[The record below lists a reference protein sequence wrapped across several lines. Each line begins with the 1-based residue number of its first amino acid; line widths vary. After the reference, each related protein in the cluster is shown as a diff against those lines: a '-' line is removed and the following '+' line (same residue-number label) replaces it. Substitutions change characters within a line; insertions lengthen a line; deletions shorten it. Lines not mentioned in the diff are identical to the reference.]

1 MARTR
6 IVLVGLV
13 VSFLLASAAVGDQLL
28 QGWRADGIVPVS
40 AGGSEKAGAETLL
53 WRVEQVEKVIQEL
66 REGQVH
72 LTYLLLANLVAV
84 IVSLVIYIATRR
96 QRR

>member
-1 MARTR
+1 VGR

-13 VSFLLASAAVGDQLL
+13 VSLLLVSAAVGQQVL
-28 QGWRADGIVPVS
+28 QGWRSDGIVLSS
-40 AGGSEKAGAETLL
+40 AGGSQKAGAETLL
-53 WRVEQVEKVIQEL
+53 WRVEQIEKGVQEL
-66 REGQVH
+66 QEEQVH

-84 IVSLVIYIATRR
+84 IVSLVTYIATHR